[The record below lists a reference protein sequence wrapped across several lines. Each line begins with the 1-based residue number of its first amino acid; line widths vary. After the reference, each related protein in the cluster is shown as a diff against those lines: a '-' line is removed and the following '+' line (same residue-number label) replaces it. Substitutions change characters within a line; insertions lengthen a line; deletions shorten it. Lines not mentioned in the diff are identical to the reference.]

1 MWHSGH
7 VPDAVVVLPLE
18 LPELL
23 VMLELPDPLDVDE
36 LDIPQFLP

>member
-1 MWHSGH
+1 M
-7 VPDAVVVLPLE
+7 PDAVVVLPLE